1 MSMRAPTPSRVDFV
15 CWTTE
20 KLRNAD
26 TDQFHHVNNA
36 VMASFFEGGRMAVFS
51 GQDMQALKGNA
62 NLAVVRLVMNFHK
75 ELFYPG
81 DVSIGTRL
89 TSVGE
94 RSLVLEQGLFKDE
107 SCIASA
113 QAVCVLIDQVSGRA
127 VTLSD
132 ALRKC
137 LLGSSV

>member
-1 MSMRAPTPSRVDFV
+1 
-15 CWTTE
+15 
-20 KLRNAD
+20 
-26 TDQFHHVNNA
+26 
-36 VMASFFEGGRMAVFS
+36 
-51 GQDMQALKGNA
+51 MQALKGNA

-113 QAVCVLIDQVSGRA
+113 QAVCVLIDHVSGRA

-137 LLGSSV
+137 LLGPSI